1 MTIRLDGKVAVVT
14 GAGGDIGSAT
24 VSLLLDRGACVLA
37 ADIGAKE
44 LERVRQRHGHRS
56 ELRTEMA
63 DVTHEAEVERMMAAA
78 VSAFGV
84 INILFNNA
92 GIEGGP
98 STAWQLS
105 HEVPL
110 EDYDRVVA
118 VNVSGVFLCM
128 KHVFPA
134 MRAAGGGSIIN
145 MSSSA
150 GMRPSAGQMAY
161 AASKVAVIGL
171 TATAAIEGRDAGI
184 RVNCVC
190 PGPLEGRMM
199 ESIAS
204 DMVAVTGGEP
214 VGLRGTIVPMGRWG
228 KPSEVAALVAFLA
241 SDEAAGVTGAAY
253 PIDGGFTA

>member
-14 GAGGDIGSAT
+14 GAGGDIGAEA

-37 ADIGAKE
+37 TDIGAGG
-44 LERVRQRHGHRS
+44 LARVAQRHGDHPR
-56 ELRTEMA
+56 LRTELA
-63 DVTHEAEVERMMAAA
+63 DVTQEAEVARMMAAA
-78 VSAFGV
+78 VSAFGS
-84 INILFNNA
+84 INVLFNNA

-98 STAWQLS
+98 STAWRWS

-110 EDYDRVVA
+110 EDYDRVFA

-128 KHVFPA
+128 KHALPL
-134 MRAAGGGSIIN
+134 MRTAGGGSIIN
-145 MSSSA
+145 VSSSA
-150 GMRPSAGQMAY
+150 GLRPSAGQMAY
-161 AASKVAVIGL
+161 AASKTAVIGL

-214 VGLRGTIVPMGRWG
+214 VGLRDAIVPMGRWG
-228 KPSEVAALVAFLA
+228 RPSEVAALVAFLA
-241 SDEAAGVTGAAY
+241 SDEAGGVTGAAY

>member
-14 GAGGDIGSAT
+14 GAGGDIGSET

-37 ADIGAKE
+37 ADIGAKG
-44 LERVRQRHGHRS
+44 LERVMRKHGHRS
-56 ELRTEMA
+56 ELRTELA
-63 DVTHEAEVERMMAAA
+63 DVTNEAEVERMMAAA
-78 VSAFGV
+78 VSAFGA
-84 INILFNNA
+84 INVLFNNA

-110 EDYDRVVA
+110 EDYDRVFA

-128 KHVFPA
+128 KHALPA

-145 MSSSA
+145 VSSSA

-161 AASKVAVIGL
+161 AASKTAVIGL

-184 RVNCVC
+184 RVNCVS

-204 DMVAVTGGEP
+204 HMVAVSGSEP
-214 VGLRGTIVPMGRWG
+214 TGLRDAIVPLGRWG
-228 KPSEVAALVAFLA
+228 MPSEVAALVAFLA
-241 SDEAAGVTGAAY
+241 SDEASGITGAAY

>member
-14 GAGGDIGSAT
+14 GAGGDIGSQA

-37 ADIGAKE
+37 ADIGA
-44 LERVRQRHGHRS
+44 LGLARVTQRHGHRQ
-56 ELRTEMA
+56 ELRTELA
-63 DVTHEAEVERMMAAA
+63 DVTQEAEVARMMAAA
-78 VSAFGV
+78 VSAFGS
-84 INILFNNA
+84 INVLFNNA

-110 EDYDRVVA
+110 ADYDRVFA

-128 KHVFPA
+128 KHAFPL
-134 MRAAGGGSIIN
+134 MKTAGGGSIIN
-145 MSSSA
+145 VSSSA
-150 GMRPSAGQMAY
+150 GLRPSAGQMAY
-161 AASKVAVIGL
+161 AASKTAVIGL

-199 ESIAS
+199 ESIAA

-228 KPSEVAALVAFLA
+228 RPSEVAALVAFLA
-241 SDEAAGVTGAAY
+241 SDEASGVTGAAY